1 MVGGK
6 LGIPELLILL
16 VIFLLVCPL
25 FIVIW
30 WRIFSKAGH
39 PGALGITMM
48 IPVVSFFVLLWF
60 AFSEW
65 PIEKRLK
72 PSN

>member
-1 MVGGK
+1 MLGGK
-6 LGIPELLILL
+6 IGLPELLIIL
-16 VIFLLVCPL
+16 VLFLIGPL

-39 PGALGITMM
+39 PGALGLTM
-48 IPVVSFFVLLWF
+48 IVPLLGFFVLVWF

-72 PSN
+72 PGN